1 MTNHPH
7 IGSSLDELLQ
17 EEGLLEHAK
26 AVALSRVIAALP
38 QERQQH
44 IAARVAEIEA
54 LLRSKVE
61 AARQSVADGHGQS
74 NAEVEALFA
83 ARRAGPASGS

>member
-17 EEGLLEHAK
+17 EEGLLEHAR

-38 QERQQH
+38 HERQQH
-44 IAARVAEIEA
+44 IAARAAELAAPQHAGQTLDEQLAAHDVDAEAVVAEFKQV
-54 LLRSKVE
+54 RKG
-61 AARQSVADGHGQS
+61 D
-74 NAEVEALFA
+74 
-83 ARRAGPASGS
+83 

>member
-17 EEGLLEHAK
+17 EDGLLEHAK

-38 QERQQH
+38 HERQQQ
-44 IAARVAEIEA
+44 IEARAAALAALKHAGQIMDEQSAALEFDTEAVVAEF
-54 LLRSKVE
+54 KQ
-61 AARQSVADGHGQS
+61 ARKGD
-74 NAEVEALFA
+74 
-83 ARRAGPASGS
+83 